1 MKRLTVALLAA
12 LAAGGCKADTTG
24 PNSGTLGLQL
34 ANAVANDRALL
45 IQLVGTD
52 TSARID
58 TVLAAAG
65 SSYRVFA
72 LRQASARWRV
82 IVVGSL
88 GNGALVSFAVPDKT
102 KTTAYS
108 ATILDVAN
116 AAFADLPPGSRALSV
131 TP

>member
-1 MKRLTVALLAA
+1 MKRLTAVIVLTLAG
-12 LAAGGCKADTTG
+12 AACHDNPTG
-24 PNSGTLGLQL
+24 PASGTLGLQL

-65 SSYRVFA
+65 STYRVFA
-72 LRQASARWRV
+72 LRQAGDQWRV
-82 IVVGSL
+82 IIVGSL
-88 GNGALVSFAVPDKT
+88 ANGALVSFAVPDKT
-102 KTTAYS
+102 KTMAYS

-116 AAFADLPPGSRALSV
+116 AAFAKLPPGSRSLSV

>member
-1 MKRLTVALLAA
+1 MKRLTPVVLLA
-12 LAAGGCKADTTG
+12 LAAGACHDNPTG
-24 PNSGTLGLQL
+24 PASGTLGLQL

-58 TVLAAAG
+58 TVLAASG

-72 LRQASARWRV
+72 LRQASDQWRV

-88 GNGALVSFAVPDKT
+88 ANGALVSFAVPDKS

-108 ATILDVAN
+108 ATVLDVAN
-116 AAFADLPPGSRALSV
+116 AAFAKLPPGSRALSV